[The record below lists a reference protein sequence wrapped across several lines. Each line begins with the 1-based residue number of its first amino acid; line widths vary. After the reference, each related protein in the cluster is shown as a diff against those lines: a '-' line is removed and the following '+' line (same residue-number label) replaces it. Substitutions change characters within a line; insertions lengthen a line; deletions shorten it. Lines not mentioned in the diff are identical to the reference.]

1 MSSTDNP
8 ASPSSRGGLFAG
20 QGAASPTQQGGST
33 GFGPPG
39 PEGPPGPA
47 GADGRDG
54 IDGSNGQS
62 ITRVEAGVEVNGEI
76 PLTFFAGDAEIG
88 VAHIPIGA
96 DGSSIRE
103 ITTTPTNPQPG
114 NNVTVTIVLTDD
126 TVFNFVMPAG
136 AQGLQGPMGMDGPI
150 GPNGLIFVPVFFT
163 EADDGQGGI
172 VVENA
177 SLTLMSVHNSISYIR
192 PDDTEVF
199 TGTGYNIDDPT
210 SNFNSDFFGRDILLG
225 RVGYDALG
233 SEGPRGLPGVSVGS
247 VSSTFDADGN
257 SLITFQLEDGTSIS
271 NTIVVQRGL
280 QGLRGEQGPPGMGA
294 ENITSRD
301 GTLNILQ
308 SGSDVDL
315 SVPGVGDAISIQGET
330 LPEQPTGTAP
340 QLLEYFPDAQEWR
353 YVPFPSGRAGANNT
367 PISIMT
373 GDHILLSQDGS
384 TPRHNSSLSFTLNQ
398 TNPETI
404 SFDVVV
410 DEALNATSIQA
421 VENQVITAALN
432 RKQDNLSVNS
442 GATATDVLDS
452 IGVNGVIYRV
462 GGGVTPAHARLRTSL
477 TLDTNRIQLPHGNL
491 PITGTVSASIENA
504 LAGDAINNVTIRS
517 VHSSYADDRTG
528 SITVVDNMSSTFAWN
543 FEAADA
549 AQVVTFTVA
558 YSVNGIIDGGV
569 ERNVHTDTVTLTIAA
584 APQHYWTGAVTQ
596 AELDSL
602 ESSLAD
608 DTIANIPAI
617 TQRDNFVSPLTL
629 EYNGGAAGS
638 TPSLYPVIIVDQSIV
653 ITSLRAEGIVQTI
666 TSSSD
671 SGRTL
676 YTTEAFLSEGPHN
689 LTWRT

>member
-126 TVFNFVMPAG
+126 TVFNFVIPAG

-177 SLTLMSVHNSISYIR
+177 SLTLMSIHNSISYIR
-192 PDDTEVF
+192 SDDTEVF

-257 SLITFQLEDGTSIS
+257 SLITFQLEDGTAIS

-280 QGLRGEQGPPGMGA
+280 QGLRGEQGQPGMGA

-301 GTLNILQ
+301 GTLNILP
-308 SGSDVDL
+308 SGSNVDL

-330 LPEQPTGTAP
+330 LPDQPTGTTP
-340 QLLEYFPDAQEWR
+340 QLLEYFPDANEWR
-353 YVPFPSGRAGANNT
+353 YVPFPSGREGANNST
-367 PISIMT
+367 ITIMV
-373 GDHILLSQDGS
+373 GDHIQLSQDGVDVLN
-384 TPRHNSSLSFTLNQ
+384 RELDFTLNQ
-398 TNPETI
+398 DHDERI
-404 SFDVVV
+404 SFDVLV
-410 DEALNATSIQA
+410 DTELNTTSIQA
-421 VENQVITAALN
+421 VENQVVTAALN

-442 GATATDVLDS
+442 GATATDVLDT

-504 LAGDAINNVTIRS
+504 LAGDVINDVIIHS
-517 VHSSYADDRTG
+517 AHSSYADDRTG

-543 FEAADA
+543 FEAADV

-558 YSVNGIIDGGV
+558 YSVTGTIDGGV
-569 ERNVHTDTVTLTIAA
+569 ERTVHTDTVNLTIAA
-584 APQHYWTGAVTQ
+584 EPQHYWTGSVTQ
-596 AELDSL
+596 TELDL
-602 ESSLAD
+602 LTSSLAD
-608 DTIANIPAI
+608 SVIDGISNI
-617 TQRDNFVSPLTL
+617 TERDNFVSPFTL
-629 EYNGGAAGS
+629 EYNGGS
-638 TPSLYPVIIVDQSIV
+638 TPSLYPILIVDESIV
-653 ITSLRAEGIVQTI
+653 INSLRAEGIVVTLVP
-666 TSSSD
+666 TND
-671 SGRTL
+671 PDAGRTI
-676 YTTEAFLSEGPHN
+676 YTTEGFLSEGPHN